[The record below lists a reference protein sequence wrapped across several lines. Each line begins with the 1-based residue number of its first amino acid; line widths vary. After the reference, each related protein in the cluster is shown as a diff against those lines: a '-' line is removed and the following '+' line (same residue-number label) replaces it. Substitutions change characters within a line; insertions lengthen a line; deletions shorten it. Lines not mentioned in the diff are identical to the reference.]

1 MIQSGNFKRGDFH
14 MTAASFGRRGV
25 AREIAAPKAQRQSAA
40 VEAAAPDQPSR
51 WALDDA
57 ASAEKL
63 IAYMPLFTAGLVA
76 FLFIIFALERRY
88 AFDIGKGGE
97 ISLDS
102 LIAFGAASYDLVIVE
117 RQVWRIFLAPLLHS
131 DFGHVAGNCVALALA
146 GFPLERRLGR
156 GWFAAIFVLSALTG
170 MAGSLMSNPHAVPTV
185 GASGA
190 ITGVI
195 AALFVVSYHN
205 QCDPVEREA
214 MQRWA
219 LRLGVPALGP
229 MLYNASSGV
238 DYAAHLGGAIGGGA
252 LAFVVTS
259 AWTGHGFRPP
269 HAVAAGYA
277 ALLGLCLSMI
287 SVFPASA
294 QYRAAALVAAE
305 RMPARLMPDDM
316 SKGAKASSDLVFR
329 YPKDPKSHFLRAHAL
344 VQQDELRGAEAE
356 LRKAIALSTKP
367 ADKGIF
373 AAANAYLALVLLER
387 GARAEALERAREG
400 CGAKEAPQ
408 IGKMLRQAKLCG

>member
-1 MIQSGNFKRGDFH
+1 

-25 AREIAAPKAQRQSAA
+25 ARDPAPRAQRQAAA
-40 VEAAAPDQPSR
+40 VEAAGMDERPHF
-51 WALDDA
+51 ALDDA
-57 ASAEKL
+57 ASAQKL
-63 IAYMPLFTAGLVA
+63 IAYLPLFTAGLVVL
-76 FLFIIFALERRY
+76 LFVIFAVQRRY

-102 LIAFGAASYDLVIVE
+102 LIAFGAASYDLVIVD
-117 RQVWRIFLAPLLHS
+117 RQVWRVFLAPLLHS
-131 DFGHVAGNCVALALA
+131 DFSHVAGNCVALALA

-156 GWFAAIFVLSALTG
+156 GWYAAIFVLSALTG
-170 MAGSLMSNPHAVPTV
+170 MAGSLMSNPHAIPTV

-229 MLYNASSGV
+229 ILYSASSGV

-277 ALLGLCLSMI
+277 ALQGLCLATI

-294 QYRAAALVAAE
+294 QYKAAALIAAE

-316 SKGAKASSDLVFR
+316 NKGAKASADLVFR
-329 YPKDPKSHFLRAHAL
+329 YPKGPKSHFLRAHAL
-344 VQQDELRGAEAE
+344 VLQDELHGAEAE

-367 ADKGIF
+367 ADKGTR

-387 GARAEALERAREG
+387 GARAEAIDRAKEG
-400 CGAKEAPQ
+400 CGTKEASQ
-408 IGKMLRQAKLCG
+408 IAKMLRAAKLCG

>member
-1 MIQSGNFKRGDFH
+1 

-25 AREIAAPKAQRQSAA
+25 ARDIPAAKAQRQPAA
-40 VEAAAPDQPSR
+40 VEATPTDERAHFAI
-51 WALDDA
+51 DDA

-63 IAYMPLFTAGLVA
+63 IASVPLLTAGLVA
-76 FLFIIFALERRY
+76 FLFVVFALQRRY
-88 AFDIGKGGE
+88 AFDVGKGGQ

-102 LIAFGAASYDLVIVE
+102 LIAFGAASYDLVIVD

-146 GFPLERRLGR
+146 GYPLERRLGR
-156 GWFAAIFVLSALTG
+156 GWYAAVFVLSAQTG

-229 MLYNASSGV
+229 MLYSASSGV

-259 AWTGHGFRPP
+259 AWTGRGFRPP

-277 ALLGLCLSMI
+277 ALLGLCLAAV
-287 SVFPASA
+287 SVVPVFAH
-294 QYRAAALVAAE
+294 YRGAALVAAE
-305 RMPARLMPDDM
+305 RMPARLMPDDLN
-316 SKGAKASSDLVFR
+316 KGAKASADLVFL

-344 VQQDELRGAEAE
+344 VLQKQLHGAEAE
-356 LRKAIALSTKP
+356 LRQAIALSTKP
-367 ADKGIF
+367 ADKGILG
-373 AAANAYLALVLLER
+373 ASNAYLALVLLER
-387 GARAEALERAREG
+387 GARGEAMQRAREG
-400 CGAKEAPQ
+400 CGSKETPQ
-408 IGKMLRQAKLCG
+408 VTKMLRAAKLCG